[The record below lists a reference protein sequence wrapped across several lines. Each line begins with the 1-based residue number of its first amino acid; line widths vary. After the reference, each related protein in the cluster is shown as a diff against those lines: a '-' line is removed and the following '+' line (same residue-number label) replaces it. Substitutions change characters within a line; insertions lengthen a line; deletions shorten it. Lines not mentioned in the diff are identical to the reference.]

1 MKKKNKRKKRQ
12 RRLMLLLL
20 LLLFTG
26 LFLGTAT
33 YAWFTSNQTV
43 KVNPIDV
50 NVNAQGGL

>member
-43 KVNPIDV
+43 KVI
-50 NVNAQGGL
+50 QLMLM